1 MGQVMNIDEIDLA
14 ERFLDATNSDG
25 GADDREIKRSL
36 ETMYERSDE
45 YTRCV
50 IDDVVINLCGYS
62 LNTLINAP
70 QKDDEYSPDYANY
83 EGDES
88 HMKAMSEYYQH
99 KHRNNLND
107 RGRKIND

>member
-1 MGQVMNIDEIDLA
+1 MEFEEIDLA

-36 ETMYERSDE
+36 VPMYERSDE

-50 IDDVVINLCGYS
+50 IDDVFINLCGYS
-62 LNTLINAP
+62 LNTLLNAP

-83 EGDES
+83 DNDES
-88 HMKAMSEYYQH
+88 HMNTMANYYRAKH
-99 KHRNNLND
+99 KNNINNI
-107 RGRKIND
+107 GRKV